1 MKMFLHAFCAPGIKK
16 MSSPIKSLKDRT
28 KRLIDLEPY
37 NTIRIKL
44 VIGKARHE
52 INLMVSDEMKNLDDI
67 GIQIMMKEGKI
78 IIKRLRNDLS
88 ESEMNE
94 LEIEIHTEIE
104 ILKSE

>member
-1 MKMFLHAFCAPGIKK
+1 
-16 MSSPIKSLKDRT
+16 
-28 KRLIDLEPY
+28 
-37 NTIRIKL
+37 
-44 VIGKARHE
+44 
-52 INLMVSDEMKNLDDI
+52 MVSDEMKNLDDI

-88 ESEMNE
+88 EFEMNE

>member
-1 MKMFLHAFCAPGIKK
+1 

-52 INLMVSDEMKNLDDI
+52 INLMVSDEMKNLDDT

-88 ESEMNE
+88 EFEMNE

>member
-1 MKMFLHAFCAPGIKK
+1 

-78 IIKRLRNDLS
+78 IIKRLRNNLS
-88 ESEMNE
+88 EFEMNE

>member
-1 MKMFLHAFCAPGIKK
+1 
-16 MSSPIKSLKDRT
+16 
-28 KRLIDLEPY
+28 
-37 NTIRIKL
+37 
-44 VIGKARHE
+44 
-52 INLMVSDEMKNLDDI
+52 MVSGEMKNLDDI

-88 ESEMNE
+88 EFEMNE

>member
-1 MKMFLHAFCAPGIKK
+1 

-37 NTIRIKL
+37 STIRIKL

-88 ESEMNE
+88 EFEMNE

>member
-1 MKMFLHAFCAPGIKK
+1 

-88 ESEMNE
+88 EFEMNE

>member
-1 MKMFLHAFCAPGIKK
+1 

-52 INLMVSDEMKNLDDI
+52 TNLMVSDEMKNLDDI

-88 ESEMNE
+88 EFEMNE

>member
-1 MKMFLHAFCAPGIKK
+1 

-67 GIQIMMKEGKI
+67 GIQLMMKEGKI

-88 ESEMNE
+88 EFEMNE